1 VRSLWLLVALT
12 LSTACATSPEDAPDA
27 TELDSLDQWATVAD
41 GKADLPT
48 SWNDL
53 VAWLEDF
60 YMNQMSAIWHNQ
72 EHPRTAQAAIDRA
85 KALARAAGID
95 NPTSYRFRARVQRL
109 RTEYIDHSEVDIVL
123 GPGKVL
129 RLVGDPKGAGAF
141 VDTELFEQSIG
152 SPLCLTWAEVET
164 AIRASYVPGA
174 YAVDFVCHTIT
185 EQVMRS
191 LGAGTRS
198 YSSQVR
204 TYAAARWIWGPL
216 LPSLNSQDPA
226 NWSVSRACP
235 I

>member
-1 VRSLWLLVALT
+1 MRSLCLLLALALT
-12 LSTACATSPEDAPDA
+12 TACATSSESGPDA
-27 TELDSLDQWATVAD
+27 AELEALDQWTEVAD

-48 SWNDL
+48 SWNEL

-60 YMNQMSAIWHNQ
+60 YLNQMSAIWHDQ

-85 KALARAAGID
+85 RALARAAGIA
-95 NPTSYRFRARVQRL
+95 NPTAARFRARVQRL
-109 RTEYIDHSEVDIVL
+109 RTEYIDHSEVNIVL

-141 VDTELFEQSIG
+141 VDSALFEQSIG
-152 SPLCLTWAEVET
+152 APLCLTWAEVEA

-185 EQVMRS
+185 ENVMRT

-204 TYAAARWIWGPL
+204 TYAAARWIWGPI

-226 NWSVSRACP
+226 DWAVSRSCP
-235 I
+235 N